1 MIKIEA
7 TRKDGKIINLSVK
20 GHANSAPKG
29 EDLVCAAV
37 SSILVGGCNA
47 LKEPNCFA
55 IKLNEGDAS
64 VVEVS
69 HANEHDYEVL
79 EVMLVQFKSV
89 EETSPKFLKVI
100 EKGN

>member
-1 MIKIEA
+1 MIKITA
-7 TRKDGKIINLSVK
+7 TRNNGKIISLTVK
-20 GHANSAPKG
+20 GHANSAPHG

-64 VVEVS
+64 VTEIS

-89 EETSPKFLKVI
+89 EETSKKILKVI

>member
-7 TRKDGKIINLSVK
+7 TRNNGKIVKLTVK

-47 LKEPNCFA
+47 INQPNCFA
-55 IKLNEGDAS
+55 IKLDSGDAS
-64 VVEVS
+64 ISELS

-79 EVMLVQFKSV
+79 ETMMIQFKTIEASYG
-89 EETSPKFLKVI
+89 KFLQVI

>member
-1 MIKIEA
+1 MIKITA
-7 TRKDGKIINLSVK
+7 SRNNGKITSLTVK
-20 GHANSAPKG
+20 GHANSAPHG

-47 LKEPNCFA
+47 LSNPNCFA
-55 IKLNEGDAS
+55 IKLEEGNAS
-64 VVEVS
+64 VTELS

-89 EETSPKFLKVI
+89 EETSAKFLKVI

>member
-7 TRKDGKIINLSVK
+7 TRKDGKIINLTVK

-37 SSILVGGCNA
+37 SSVLVGGCNA
-47 LKEPNCFA
+47 LSQPNCFA

-64 VVEVS
+64 IVENK

-79 EVMLVQFKSV
+79 ETMIIQFKTI
-89 EETSPKFLKVI
+89 EESSKKFLKVI

>member
-7 TRKDGKIINLSVK
+7 TRKDGKIINLTVK

-37 SSILVGGCNA
+37 SSVLVGGCNA
-47 LKEPNCFA
+47 LKEPNCYA

-64 VVEVS
+64 IVEKCI
-69 HANEHDYEVL
+69 ANEHDYEVL
-79 EVMLVQFKSV
+79 ETMLIQFKTI
-89 EETSPKFLKVI
+89 EESSKKFLKVI

>member
-1 MIKIEA
+1 MIKITA
-7 TRKDGKIINLSVK
+7 VRNNGKIINLSVK

-47 LKEPNCFA
+47 LKQPNCFT
-55 IKLNEGDAS
+55 IKLDSGDAS
-64 VVEVS
+64 IVEIS
-69 HANEHDYEVL
+69 KANEHDYEVL
-79 EVMLVQFKSV
+79 ETMVIQFKTI
-89 EETSPKFLKVI
+89 EESDSKHLQII

>member
-7 TRKDGKIINLSVK
+7 TRKNGKIISLTVK

-47 LKEPNCFA
+47 LSQPNCFA
-55 IKLNEGDAS
+55 IKLNSGDAS
-64 VVEVS
+64 IVEKS
-69 HANEHDYEVL
+69 TANEHDYEVL
-79 EVMLVQFKSV
+79 ETILIQLRTV
-89 EETSPKFLKVI
+89 EESSKKFLQVI

>member
-1 MIKIEA
+1 MIKITA
-7 TRKDGKIINLSVK
+7 TRNNGKIVNLTVK
-20 GHANSAPKG
+20 GHADSAPYGK
-29 EDLVCAAV
+29 DLICAAI

-64 VVEVS
+64 VVEIS

-89 EETSPKFLKVI
+89 EETSKKFLKVI

>member
-7 TRKDGKIINLSVK
+7 TRKDGKIINLTVK
-20 GHANSAPKG
+20 GHATSAPKG

-37 SSILVGGCNA
+37 SSVLVGGCNA
-47 LKEPNCFA
+47 LTQHNCFA

-64 VVEVS
+64 IVEKS
-69 HANEHDYEVL
+69 IANKHDYEVL
-79 EVMLVQFKSV
+79 ETMMIQFKTI
-89 EETSPKFLKVI
+89 EESSKKFLQVI